1 MNWLQRKMSH
11 PLTNACTNTKTHT
24 HTQNIWGYNSGDFP
38 STLILFLELL
48 GVPGPK
54 TRSCIDYDIKG

>member
-1 MNWLQRKMSH
+1 MSH

-24 HTQNIWGYNSGDFP
+24 HTQNIWGYNSRDFP
-38 STLILFLELL
+38 STLILFLELH